1 MREIH
6 AVIAGLGS
14 YLPEKVYTNAD
25 MEQMVDT
32 NDEWIVQRTGI
43 RERHIARED
52 EYTSDLA
59 TEAAKRAL
67 ADAGMAAE
75 ELDMILLATVSP
87 DMYTPSVSCLV
98 QRNIGAVNATCMD
111 INTACSG
118 FVSALSVADQFI
130 RTGHCKKVLV
140 IGADTLSKIT
150 NYADRG
156 TCILFGDGAGA
167 AVIEARTDA
176 AGVIGTT
183 SGADGASAEKLYCG
197 GLHEP
202 EWYDEKVKP
211 IHQPRTL
218 WMNGS
223 EVMKFAVRAMAN
235 AANKVIAGAG
245 LTVDDIDWVIP
256 HQANIRIID
265 GARKRMGIA
274 EEKVF
279 TNLAHVGNMS
289 GASIP
294 VALCEAHR
302 QGKLQKG
309 DKIILVG
316 FGAGLTWAAALL
328 EWNK

>member
-1 MREIH
+1 MSEFH
-6 AVIAGLGS
+6 AVITGLGS

-43 RERHIARED
+43 KERHIARED

-67 ADAGMAAE
+67 ADAEITAE

-130 RTGHCKKVLV
+130 QTGHCRKILV

-150 NYADRG
+150 NYRDRG

-167 AVIEARTDA
+167 AVMEARHDA
-176 AGVIGTT
+176 VGVIGTT

-202 EWYDEKVKP
+202 DWCDEKVKP
-211 IHQPRTL
+211 IHMPRTL

-223 EVMKFAVRAMAN
+223 EVMKFAVRAMAH
-235 AANKVIAGAG
+235 AANKVIADAG
-245 LTVDDIDWVIP
+245 MTVEDIDWVIP

-274 EEKVF
+274 ERKIF

-294 VALCEAHR
+294 VALCEAYR
-302 QGKLQKG
+302 QGNFKKG

>member
-1 MREIH
+1 MSEFH
-6 AVIAGLGS
+6 AVMTGLGS

-32 NDEWIVQRTGI
+32 NNEWIVQRTGI
-43 RERHIARED
+43 CERHIARED

-59 TEAAKRAL
+59 TEAARRAL
-67 ADAGMAAE
+67 ADAGVAADQ
-75 ELDMILLATVSP
+75 LDMILLATVSP

-98 QRNIGAVNATCMD
+98 QRNIGAIGATCMD

-130 RTGHCKKVLV
+130 RTGHCKKILV

-167 AVIEARTDA
+167 AVLEAQSGA

-183 SGADGASAEKLYCG
+183 SGADGTSADKLYCG
-197 GLHEP
+197 GLREP
-202 EWYDEKVKP
+202 GWCDEKVRP
-211 IHQPRTL
+211 IHKPRTL

-223 EVMKFAVRAMAN
+223 EVMKFAVRAMTN
-235 AANKVIAGAG
+235 AANKVIADAG

-274 EEKVF
+274 EDKVF

-294 VALCEAHR
+294 VALCEAYS
-302 QGKLQKG
+302 QGKFKKG

>member
-1 MREIH
+1 MSEYH
-6 AVIAGLGS
+6 AIITGLGS

-25 MEQMVDT
+25 LERMVDT

-43 RERHIARED
+43 KERHIARED

-59 TEAAKRAL
+59 TQAATLAL
-67 ADAGMAAE
+67 EDAGIGAE
-75 ELDMILLATVSP
+75 ELDLILVASVSP

-98 QRNIGAVNATCMD
+98 QRNIGAVNATCID

-118 FVSALSVADQFI
+118 FVNAVSVADQFI
-130 RTGHCKKVLV
+130 RTGHCKKVMV

-150 NYADRG
+150 NYQDRS

-167 AVIEARTDA
+167 AVLEARKGT
-176 AGVIGTT
+176 AGVISTA

-202 EWYDEKVKP
+202 DWCDEKVKP
-211 IHQPRTL
+211 IHKPRTL
-218 WMNGS
+218 WMNGG
-223 EVMKFAVRAMAN
+223 EVMKFAVRAMTH
-235 AANKVIAGAG
+235 AALKVLEDAG
-245 LTVDDIDWVIP
+245 LTIDDVDWIIP

-265 GARKRMGIA
+265 GARKRLGIP

-294 VALCEAHR
+294 VAFSEAYR
-302 QGKLQKG
+302 QGLFQKG